1 MTSMIEIHPTVVVRP
16 EKLDEVD
23 ALFATLTDDE
33 LAKAWARCM
42 RVMRKRDLTRTANTP
57 VGDYAERIACDRLSL
72 TRLGFSEKSID
83 ALGPDGTRYQIK
95 GRRMTPEN
103 KSRQLGAIRDVRSVL
118 FDVLLALFFNED
130 LDLVEMWSI
139 PCEVVQEAAYVERTN
154 STRFVLTKAIEKDP
168 RVTRLL

>member
-1 MTSMIEIHPTVVVRP
+1 MTESHPTVVLRP

-42 RVMRKRDLTRTANTP
+42 RAMRKRDLTRTANTP

-72 TRLGFSEKSID
+72 QRMGFSEKSVD

-95 GRRMTPEN
+95 GRRITEN
-103 KSRQLGAIRDVRSVL
+103 RSRQLGAIRDIGSEP
-118 FDVLLALFFNED
+118 FDVLLALFFDED
-130 LDLVEMWSI
+130 LDLIETWSI

-168 RVTRLL
+168 RVTRLV

>member
-1 MTSMIEIHPTVVVRP
+1 MTESHPTAVVRP

-23 ALFATLTDDE
+23 VLFATLTEDE

-42 RVMRKRDLTRTANTP
+42 RAMRNRDLTRTANTP

-72 TRLGFSEKSID
+72 KRMGFSEKSVD
-83 ALGPDGTRYQIK
+83 AIGPDGARYQIK
-95 GRRMTPEN
+95 GRRITPEN
-103 KSRQLGAIRDVRSVL
+103 RSRQVSAIRNIRSEP
-118 FDVLLALFFNED
+118 FDVLLVLFFDED
-130 LDLVEMWSI
+130 LNLTEMWSV
-139 PCEVVQEAAYVERTN
+139 PCEVVEEAPYVEHTN